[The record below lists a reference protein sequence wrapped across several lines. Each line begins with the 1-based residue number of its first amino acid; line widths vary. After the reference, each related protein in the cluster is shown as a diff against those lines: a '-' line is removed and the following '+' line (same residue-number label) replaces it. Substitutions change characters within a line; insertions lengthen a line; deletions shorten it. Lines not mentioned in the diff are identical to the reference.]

1 MGPYDARKLGN
12 FSHCFS
18 NQFFFFLFLIFECLL
33 FEGLTGV
40 ARASFVVRDF
50 PFMFLSI
57 AIVNVRLFVLS
68 CPVEANMVCSSR
80 LILVDW

>member
-1 MGPYDARKLGN
+1 M
-12 FSHCFS
+12 
-18 NQFFFFLFLIFECLL
+18 